1 MQDDILFDEK
11 EILAIENND
20 KPTNQKNQDPEYES
34 FMNDQTTFDELEIQF
49 QERKGKMNEG
59 QKKLFEFVEDQIHK
73 EQRKEKCPPINLFV
87 TGSAGTGK
95 SYVLNLIVEQIQ
107 KTCGN
112 EVVKVCAFTGAAAI
126 LVNGQTIHSTFKLNV
141 TSARGKK
148 PEFKKLTE
156 YHFHEWR
163 PVRFLIID
171 EVSMVSYETLNKIDQ
186 RLQQLKHNSHVF
198 GGLNVLLFGDLFQLP
213 PIEGNPIF
221 EQPQYFKNF
230 EHLFRLF
237 KLCELTEIE
246 RQRGNF
252 QFIDLLNN
260 LRVDRLTDEQ
270 YLLLKK
276 KCRRNED
283 IDDKTLRIVPRTK
296 MADDH
301 NAMIS
306 EKMNKPKMLL
316 TAIDDW
322 AEEVPKNPRHSLEEA
337 TPDNPNLTYGIP
349 KTLEIYEGLR
359 VMLRLNINVSLGL
372 VNGSLGEIVTIQM
385 NMNSD
390 LPKILVKF
398 DKKGLCWITPSAVEF
413 ESNFNYGTIRRLMI
427 PLIPAFAITVHKLQ
441 GCTVEK
447 AAIDL
452 GSLYFAPGQKFV
464 ALSRVSSLEG
474 VQITRLCEDRLI
486 TGDIVDQ
493 RCLREMER
501 LRSLARFNES

>member
-11 EILAIENND
+11 EIRTIENND
-20 KPTNQKNQDPEYES
+20 KVTSKSNQDPDYES
-34 FMNDQTTFDELEIQF
+34 FMNDQTTFDEREIQF

-59 QKKLFEFVEDQIHK
+59 QKKLFEFVEGQINK
-73 EQRKEKCPPINLFV
+73 ECRPEKSPPIQLFV

-95 SYVLNLIVEQIQ
+95 SYVLNLIVEQIE
-107 KTCGN
+107 KTCGIG
-112 EVVKVCAFTGAAAI
+112 VVKVCALTGAAAV

-141 TSARGKK
+141 KNTRSKK
-148 PEFKKLTE
+148 PEFKKFSE
-156 YHFHEWR
+156 YHFEEWR
-163 PVRFLIID
+163 FVRFLIVD
-171 EVSMVSYETLNKIDQ
+171 EVSMVSYEILSKINR
-186 RLQQLKHNSHVF
+186 RLQELKSNLHVF
-198 GGLNVLLFGDLFQLP
+198 GGINVLLFGDLFQLP

-221 EQPQYFKNF
+221 HQYFKNY

-246 RQRGNF
+246 RQRGNI

-270 YLLLKK
+270 YLILKK
-276 KCRRNED
+276 KCRMNED
-283 IDDKTLRIVPRTK
+283 IDDKILRIVPRTK
-296 MADDH
+296 MADDY
-301 NAMIS
+301 NKMIS

-316 TAIDDW
+316 TAIDEWDK
-322 AEEVPKNPRHSLEEA
+322 VPKKLRHSLEEA

-359 VMLRLNINVSLGL
+359 VMLRLNINVSCGL
-372 VNGSLGEIVTIQM
+372 VNGSLGEIVSIQM
-385 NMNSD
+385 NVDSD
-390 LPKILVKF
+390 LPKVLVNF
-398 DKKGLCWITPSAVEF
+398 DKQGLCWISPSVVEF
-413 ESNFNYGTIRRLMI
+413 EANFDYGIIRRTMI
-427 PLIPAFAITVHKLQ
+427 PLIQAWAITVHKLQ

-474 VQITRLCEDRLI
+474 VLIIDICKDRLI
-486 TGDIVDQ
+486 EGDIVDQ
-493 RCLREMER
+493 RCLKEMER
-501 LRSLARFNES
+501 LRSLPRFDE